1 MTGGEDIDFSGLEI
15 DLILEDGMEREL
27 GSWLTCWVI
36 ATPGHTRD
44 FLSFS
49 LPELEA
55 MIMGE
60 AVGVFDRNFKIHHE
74 FTSCYRNY
82 LFSFYILSFL
92 SIEILMMSYFFTL
105 TGVNAR
111 EYVHKSL
118 VATRE
123 FKARIERYLTDCHG
137 NCQEVAERIFQEV
150 FTATGAI
157 LQDARPY
164 RTNLEAKI
172 RAIAEGR

>member
-36 ATPGHTRD
+36 ATPEHTRD
-44 FLSFS
+44 SLSFS

-60 AVGVFDRNFKIHHE
+60 AAGVFDRNFKIHHE
-74 FTSCYRNY
+74 FTSCYRDY
-82 LFSFYILSFL
+82 LFSFNIFSFL
-92 SIEILMMSYFFTL
+92 SIGILMISYFFTL

-111 EYVHKSL
+111 EYVQKSL

-123 FKARIERYLTDCHG
+123 FKARIESYLTDCHG
-137 NCQEVAERIFQEV
+137 NCQEVAERIFQED